1 MAGVTRRQAMQGIA
15 AGAAVAAGC
24 NRPRGQEGAQT
35 VSDPDVVIRSQP
47 LGFPWQTQDPFL
59 FCVHHD
65 DHYPAGNDKLGPA
78 APLDGRE
85 LGMDFEG
92 IDGWRMYHGLVVP
105 GFPQHPHRGF
115 ETVTVVRRGLLDHSD
130 SLGAAARYGEGDVQW
145 LTAGR
150 GILHAE
156 MFPLL
161 RRDRDNPLE
170 LFQIW
175 LNLPR
180 ADKFV
185 DPYFSMLWRDSIP
198 AQQAAR
204 RRRPEHHGHAGGRA
218 ARRRSARRRRRP
230 ARGRRGPTPTWPSGP
245 CAWIRARAGPCRRP
259 RRAPTARSTS
269 SAASRLRVGDRA
281 LAPKHVAVLRA
292 DRAAILENGPDE
304 AEALILQG
312 RPIGE
317 PVVQYGP
324 FVMTTRE
331 EIAEAF
337 SDYRSTQFGGWPW
350 PSDDPVHRASRAASP
365 ASSTARSSS
374 RPETRLGASIYL
386 SPTANSERDSRHR
399 ASASQNRPM
408 PTSHAADAAAVAVS
422 PGGCRPP
429 STSALKVTL
438 SRWIENGIAPIEV
451 SSTST

>member
-1 MAGVTRRQAMQGIA
+1 MPGVTRRQAMQGIA
-15 AGAAVAAGC
+15 AGAAAAAGC
-24 NRPRGQEGAQT
+24 NRPRAQEGAQT
-35 VSDPDVVIRSQP
+35 VSDPDVVIRSEP
-47 LGFPWQTQDPFL
+47 LAFPWQTQDPFL

-65 DHYPAGNDKLGPA
+65 DHYPAGNEKLGPA
-78 APLDGRE
+78 VPLAGRQ

-92 IDGWRMYHGLVVP
+92 LDGWRMYHGLVVP

-161 RRDRDNPLE
+161 RRDGDNPLE

-198 AQQAAR
+198 AQQARDEAGR
-204 RRRPEHHGHAGGRA
+204 TTTVTLVAGRLGDERPPSPPPSSWA
-218 ARRRSARRRRRP
+218 ARPDTDVAIWTVRMDPGARWTLPAAAPGTNRSLYFF
-230 ARGRRGPTPTWPSGP
+230 RG
-245 CAWIRARAGPCRRP
+245 
-259 RRAPTARSTS
+259 S
-269 SAASRLRVGDRA
+269 SLRVSDQA
-281 LAPKHVAVLRA
+281 VAPKHVARLRA
-292 DRAAILENGPDE
+292 DRAAVLDNGPDE

-337 SDYRSTQFGGWPW
+337 SDYRRTEFGGWPW
-350 PSDDPVHRASRAASP
+350 PSDDPVHPREQGRFARLIDGKVEQP
-365 ASSTARSSS
+365 A
-374 RPETRLGASIYL
+374 
-386 SPTANSERDSRHR
+386 
-399 ASASQNRPM
+399 
-408 PTSHAADAAAVAVS
+408 
-422 PGGCRPP
+422 
-429 STSALKVTL
+429 
-438 SRWIENGIAPIEV
+438 
-451 SSTST
+451 